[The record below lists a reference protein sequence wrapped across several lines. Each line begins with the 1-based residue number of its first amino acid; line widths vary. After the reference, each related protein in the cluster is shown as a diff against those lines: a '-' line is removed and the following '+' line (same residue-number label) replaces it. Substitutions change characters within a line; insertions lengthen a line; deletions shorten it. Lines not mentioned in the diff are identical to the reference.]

1 MARGIRVL
9 AGVQVGQTR
18 GLVELGK
25 VLKHLGQYSGG
36 AAFSC
41 TIVLSERHFGQAGS
55 GSGSF
60 KAGSLSTY
68 LIQRFRALLRLSA
81 IGRRALLFD
90 GDEAAAMRFDTFS
103 RWTTSDD
110 FI

>member
-1 MARGIRVL
+1 M
-9 AGVQVGQTR
+9 QVGQTR

-25 VLKHLGQYSGG
+25 VPKHFGQYSGG

-55 GSGSF
+55 GSGGF
-60 KAGSLSTY
+60 KAGSLPRY
-68 LIQRFRALLRLSA
+68 LIQRFRALFRLCA

-90 GDEAAAMRFDTFS
+90 GDGAAAMRFNTFS